1 MSVDFLTVLWYI
13 IVELSPIVFEKVLIS
28 YLKSKIWKPSK
39 NKANYVEKHQVDV
52 LLLFLYW

>member
-39 NKANYVEKHQVDV
+39 NKANYVEKHQVDAD
-52 LLLFLYW
+52 